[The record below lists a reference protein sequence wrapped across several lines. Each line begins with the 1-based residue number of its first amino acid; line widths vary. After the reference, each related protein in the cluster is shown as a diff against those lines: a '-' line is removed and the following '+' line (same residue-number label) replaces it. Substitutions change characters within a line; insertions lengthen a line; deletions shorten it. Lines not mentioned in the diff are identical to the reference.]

1 MWILMP
7 AAFLVCFIL
16 WGCAVL
22 ILDYVEHYQT
32 AVIKMKYKDF
42 KYLYQI
48 APKSW
53 ATSNQ
58 ICCYCR
64 GEKEYYVYF
73 SFVDYW
79 KYRRL
84 LKKMRKNR
92 YVMNTNEQMAEF
104 LTMLQEDVEHYKTAA
119 IYDQIDMFS
128 SIKRNQY
135 RHNAYI
141 NIEHL

>member
-1 MWILMP
+1 MWILLL
-7 AAFLVCFIL
+7 AAFPVCLIF
-16 WGCAVL
+16 WRCAVL

-48 APKSW
+48 SPKSW

-64 GEKEYYVYF
+64 GEKEYYIYF
-73 SFVDYW
+73 SFTDYW
-79 KYRRL
+79 RYRRL
-84 LKKMRKNR
+84 LKKMQKNR
-92 YVMNTNEQMAEF
+92 YVMNTNEQMAEL
-104 LTMLQEDVEHYKTAA
+104 LTMLQEDVEHYKATA